1 MCLHYFTSLYQ
12 ILSAVSEYFLN
23 NINTCLKK
31 RKGNLNIDRM
41 SNKRKYDNK
50 FFERK
55 EKRSTQDRNEKKHTL
70 DSDEEDFVDE
80 TNVLD
85 ENDIEGEEDGK

>member
-1 MCLHYFTSLYQ
+1 
-12 ILSAVSEYFLN
+12 
-23 NINTCLKK
+23 
-31 RKGNLNIDRM
+31 M

-55 EKRSTQDRNEKKHTL
+55 EKRSAQDRNEKKHTL

-85 ENDIEGEEDGK
+85 ENDIEGEEEGKDLKFIFFSA